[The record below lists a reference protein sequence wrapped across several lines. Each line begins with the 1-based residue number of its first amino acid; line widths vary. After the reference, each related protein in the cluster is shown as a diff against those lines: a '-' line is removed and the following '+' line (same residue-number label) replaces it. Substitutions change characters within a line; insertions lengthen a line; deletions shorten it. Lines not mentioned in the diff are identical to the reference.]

1 MKIVTFSEITGED
14 GVFIDGDWV
23 ESKDQDPNGDVRL
36 IQLADIGDGWFIN
49 KSNRFLKKETAKKLK
64 CTFLKSG
71 DILIARMPDPLGRAC
86 IFPGLDIPCVT
97 VVDVCIIRPDKKI
110 VSNEW
115 LKFLINSYDFR
126 NTINQYITGTTRLRI
141 SRGNLAKLPFK
152 LPILQDQIKIAN
164 QLTEA
169 ENLITQRKESILML
183 DELLKSS
190 FLEMFGDP
198 VKNEKGWEKGTLKSC
213 TTKIGSGST
222 PRGGKETYLAKGI
235 SLIRSLNVYDNY
247 FSYRNLAFISDEQA
261 NALKNVS
268 VEEKD
273 VLFNI
278 TGASVCRCTVVP
290 TDVLPARVNQHV
302 SILRPIK
309 RKLNSEFL
317 SKLLISENIKIQLL
331 SVGSAGGAIMQ
342 AITKDQLEKFE
353 IPLPPIDLQNQ
364 FATIVEKVKTL
375 KTEYQKSLVEL
386 ENLFGVLSQKAFKG
400 EIVESEENQ
409 LDKKKDDTVMD
420 EESDEII
427 DIKDYSQNKKEKVDI
442 TNMTFADYVEFPEE
456 FQIRDEKWMSMFLG
470 QDEFYQFL
478 LKDTF
483 KDVSFNLIDIETK
496 LHDFFY
502 HGLDMDF
509 DNEQWRAVIFQFMKA
524 EPPLIVQKFE
534 EDSATIKLKLT
545 DEAYKA

>member
-1 MKIVTFSEITGED
+1 MKFIKLGTVCKLRNGYAFKSSAFADKGVPIIRISNINENLVTPE
-14 GVFIDGDWV
+14 
-23 ESKDQDPNGDVRL
+23 KAVR
-36 IQLADIGDGWFIN
+36 IAYDKIFDSYKI
-49 KSNRFLKKETAKKLK
+49 AK
-64 CTFLKSG
+64 G
-71 DILIARMPDPLGRAC
+71 DILIAMSGATTGKFGIYSSDEIAYQNQRVGC
-86 IFPGLDIPCVT
+86 FQILDDDLLNRTYLLQVL
-97 VVDVCIIRPDKKI
+97 KI
-110 VSNEW
+110 VKPIIEKKANGGAQP
-115 LKFLINSYDFR
+115 N
-126 NTINQYITGTTRLRI
+126 I
-141 SRGNLAKLPFK
+141 SASGIEEMIIPLPS
-152 LPILQDQIKIAN
+152 LEDQIRIAEI
-164 QLTEA
+164 LTQA
-169 ENLITQRKESILML
+169 EKLITQREESIVML

-409 LDKKKDDTVMD
+409 LDKKKDDTVME

-427 DIKDYSQNKKEKVDI
+427 DIKDYTQNKKEKVDI

-470 QDEFYQFL
+470 QNEFYQFL

-483 KDVSFNLIDIETK
+483 KDVSFNLFDIETK

-524 EPPLIVQKFE
+524 EPPLIVQRFDE
-534 EDSATIKLKLT
+534 VSATIKLELT